1 MAKWGGG
8 TGEKCRGCGKT
19 VYPAEK
25 LSMQSQIW
33 HIDCLKCTECNKK
46 LNGANWGGFIDPD
59 GENKAY
65 CSVHF
70 NRLVMSQGASI
81 TSSAGSASSHLGEGG
96 GHSGGSGGGESHHEE
111 SGGGESHHEESGG
124 GESHHEESG
133 GGESHHASSASSGA
147 KPKWGGAPS
156 EKCEKC
162 AKTVYPAEKVVMQG
176 QIWHSECLRCV
187 ECNKK
192 LQGSNWGGFVP
203 PENKPYCNVHHM
215 KLVQAQGGATAFSGS
230 TGAWVPR
237 TSTTSSEGSGAKPRF
252 GGGGADEKCTGC
264 GKRCYQAEQMKMEG
278 QLWHPNCLRCGEC
291 NKMLS
296 GSNWG
301 AFVPPDNK
309 PLCKNHF
316 NKLISATGDA
326 TKFSGST
333 TGSKWALSK
342 D

>member
-1 MAKWGGG
+1 MSAKWGGG
-8 TGEKCRGCGKT
+8 TGEKCKGCGKT

-33 HIDCLKCTECNKK
+33 HIDCLKCVECNKK
-46 LNGANWGGFIDPD
+46 LNGGNWGGFIDPD

-81 TSSAGSASSHLGEGG
+81 TSSAGSSSSHLGESG
-96 GHSGGSGGGESHHEE
+96 GGSGGSSSS
-111 SGGGESHHEESGG
+111 SGGG
-124 GESHHEESG
+124 
-133 GGESHHASSASSGA
+133 SSSSSSDGA
-147 KPKWGGAPS
+147 KPRWGGAPS
-156 EKCEKC
+156 EKCTGC
-162 AKTVYPAEKVVMQG
+162 SKTVYPAEKVVMQA

-187 ECNKK
+187 DCNKK

-203 PENKPYCNVHHM
+203 PDNKPYCNVHHM
-215 KLVQAQGGATAFSGS
+215 KLVQAQGGSTAFSGS
-230 TGAWVPR
+230 TGTWTPK
-237 TSTTSSEGSGAKPRF
+237 TSTSSEGSSAKPRF
-252 GGGGADEKCTGC
+252 GGGGDNERCTGC

-278 QLWHPNCLRCGEC
+278 QLWHPACLRCCEC

-309 PLCKNHF
+309 PYCKNHYD
-316 NKLISATGDA
+316 KLIAASGDS
-326 TKFSGST
+326 TRLSGST
-333 TGSKWALSK
+333 TSSKWALSK